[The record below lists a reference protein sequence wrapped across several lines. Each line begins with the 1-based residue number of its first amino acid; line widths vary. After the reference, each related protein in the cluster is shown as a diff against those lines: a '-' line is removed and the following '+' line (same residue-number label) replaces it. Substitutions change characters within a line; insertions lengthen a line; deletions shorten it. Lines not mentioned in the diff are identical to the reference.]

1 VRRNRKIAQ
10 LDATVVDNVLGS
22 IDFRSEIR
30 NNVSEEDIIEE
41 FKKQF
46 EQLVTL
52 GILTEDEYSL
62 LEDKLVDK
70 VRTEKEKF
78 EEELESVEPFI
89 SEEPEEGLEQE
100 QDFGGEEMMDNREKE
115 EV

>member
-10 LDATVVDNVLGS
+10 LDEAVIDNILGG

-30 NNVSEEDIIEE
+30 NNVNEEDIIEE

-89 SEEPEEGLEQE
+89 SEELEEGLEQE
-100 QDFGGEEMMDNREKE
+100 QDFGGEEIMDNREKE
-115 EV
+115 GV